1 MIKYHTFTTQTELY
15 EKVTEIISLIKLNEQ
30 SQMLKKFVKSD
41 TIILDSDP
49 FIEETT
55 KIFREKGIILNTQFC
70 FLYLKNINENYDLI
84 ISLII
89 TFN

>member
-15 EKVTEIISLIKLNEQ
+15 EKVTEMISLIKLNEQ
-30 SQMLKKFVKSD
+30 SQMLKKFVKSN

-55 KIFREKGIILNTQFC
+55 KIFSKKGIILNIQFC
-70 FLYLKNINENYDLI
+70 ILYIKNINENYDLK

>member
-15 EKVTEIISLIKLNEQ
+15 EKVTEMISLIKLNEQ